1 MGIKQLNAFQIIPLV
16 IGLGATFFGFKLIK
30 EVYLIN
36 NSQISWLFVLAVFNW
51 LSLIVLLIFL
61 SLILDASK
69 KGLGKLDVV
78 IYLLSRGKKK

>member
-1 MGIKQLNAFQIIPLV
+1 MDIRKLNTFQIVPLL

-36 NSQISWLFVLAVFNW
+36 NSQISWLFVLAIFNW
-51 LSLIVLLIFL
+51 LSLVVLLVFL
-61 SLILDASK
+61 SLLLDSSK
-69 KGLGKLDVV
+69 KELGKLDVV